1 MESYSNRILIIDDN
15 KDIHEDYRKV
25 LIPSDEHLNKLK
37 EAVFEERELS
47 VEAPTY
53 EIDSA
58 FQGEEGLQQVQK
70 SLEEQRPYFLA
81 FVDIR
86 MPPGWDGVETIEKI
100 LAADRDIQT
109 VICTAYSDYT
119 WPDMIRKLGWS
130 DRVLILKKPFDS
142 IEVHQLACALKE
154 KWQLLQQSRFRLD
167 FLQAKVDERT
177 AEIRATLEAT
187 TDGILV
193 ISKQAE
199 IIDYNLNFQKLWKD
213 LTWKNEG
220 IESILKRKNL
230 SELISFIA
238 SNIVDG
244 DLVKSTFE
252 SLIYNFDEMSYGEL
266 RLEIF
271 LKNGKTVE
279 LYTRPLQLKRE
290 MSGRV
295 LNFRDVTEE
304 RYFEEQ
310 LTFQATHDP
319 LTHLPNRMLLVDRL
333 QQAIFQAQRDK
344 TQIAV
349 IFLDLDRFKIIN
361 DSLGHN
367 FGDILLTRVAD
378 RLQTCK
384 QASDTL
390 CRVGGDEFVFI
401 LPEVEDKNLSFFTI
415 QRIQEALRKPFMIN
429 NHQLSLTPSL
439 GISYFPKNGATADE
453 LLKNA
458 DAAMYRAKA
467 MGKNTFQYYTAD
479 MNAHV
484 RELLDM
490 EQNLILAYKLGELL
504 LYYQPIL
511 DVQTKRISGTEALLR
526 WNHPQLGMIAPE
538 KFISIAEE
546 TGLIIP
552 IGEWVLRRA
561 CEQNLQWQKKGFPPT
576 PIAVNLSGYQ
586 VKNSDTIKMIEKV
599 LDEIGYEG
607 KYLELELTENVLME
621 STIEIKEIFKRLR
634 GKGVSFVIDDFG
646 TGYSNLNYLI
656 HYPITKIKI
665 DKSFILN
672 IEKDPLGTPIIRAI
686 ISMAHS
692 LNMKVVAEGVETEL
706 QYRFLLENQCDEMQ
720 GFYFSQPIDADA
732 YTLLLK
738 NGMHPSVENSF

>member
-1 MESYSNRILIIDDN
+1 MESYANRILIIDDN
-15 KDIHEDYRKV
+15 KDIHNDYRKV
-25 LIPSDEHLNKLK
+25 LAASDEHLSSLK
-37 EAVFEERELS
+37 EAVFGENEQSTKTPE
-47 VEAPTY
+47 Y
-53 EIDSA
+53 DIDSA
-58 FQGEEGLQQVQK
+58 FQGEEGLQKVQK
-70 SLEEQRPYFLA
+70 SLEEKRPYFLA

-100 LAADRDIQT
+100 LAVDSDIQT

-119 WPDMIRKLGWS
+119 WHEMTKRLGWS

-142 IEVHQLACALKE
+142 IEVHQLASALQE
-154 KWQLLQQSRFRLD
+154 KWKLLQQSRFKLD
-167 FLQAKVDERT
+167 CLQSMVEERT

-193 ISKQAE
+193 ISKE
-199 IIDYNLNFQKLWKD
+199 SKIIDYNLNFQKLWSN
-213 LTWKNEG
+213 LTGNNEG
-220 IESILKRKNL
+220 IEPILKHKDT
-230 SELISFIA
+230 SEFIA
-238 SNIVDG
+238 FIVSNVEDGHIV
-244 DLVKSTFE
+244 KPTFE
-252 SLIYNFDEMSYGEL
+252 DLIYNFDETAYGEL
-266 RLEIF
+266 RLELH
-271 LKNGKTVE
+271 LKNGKVLE
-279 LYTRPLQLKRE
+279 FYTRPLQLERHII
-290 MSGRV
+290 GRV
-295 LNFRDVTEE
+295 LNFRDVTEQ

-333 QQAIFQAQRDK
+333 QQAIFQAERDK

-349 IFLDLDRFKIIN
+349 IFLDLDRFKIVN

-367 FGDILLTRVAD
+367 FGDELLTVVAE
-378 RLQTCK
+378 RLLGCK
-384 QASDTL
+384 RASDTL
-390 CRVGGDEFVFI
+390 CRVGGDEFVLI
-401 LPEVEDKNLSFFTI
+401 LPGMQDKNLSFFTVK
-415 QRIQEALRKPFMIN
+415 RIQEAFRTPFMIN
-429 NHQLSLTPSL
+429 NQQLSITPSL
-439 GISYFPKNGATADE
+439 GISFFPKNGTTADE

-467 MGKNTFQYYTAD
+467 MGKNTFQYYTDD
-479 MNAHV
+479 MNSQV

-511 DVQTKRISGTEALLR
+511 DVQTQTFRATEALLR
-526 WNHPQLGMIAPE
+526 WRHPQLGMIAPQ

-552 IGEWVLRRA
+552 IGEWVLRTA
-561 CEQNLQWQKKGFPPT
+561 CEQNLQWQKNGLPLV

-586 VKNSDTIKMIEKV
+586 VKNVDSIKMIEKV

-621 STIEIKEIFKRLR
+621 SSDEIKGIFKSLR
-634 GKGVSFVIDDFG
+634 DRGVSFVIDDFG
-646 TGYSNLNYLI
+646 IGYSNLNYLM
-656 HYPITKIKI
+656 HYPITKLKI
-665 DKSFILN
+665 DKSFIGN
-672 IEKDPLGTPIIRAI
+672 IETDPIETPIILAI

-692 LNMKVVAEGVETEL
+692 LNMKVVAEGVETEQ

-720 GFYFSQPIDADA
+720 GFYFSKPIDANA

-738 NGMHPSVENSF
+738 DGIHVKC